1 MSADSSSRTSLSS
14 LRREAKS
21 LLDQVRRNQP
31 GALALIREHHPD
43 PEEFA
48 GDRDAQLVVA
58 RRYGHAGWGELCQAV
73 EEAVGETA
81 SLLERADLFAELA
94 CLSYRGDDHTSRRQ
108 RAARM
113 LAETPRISTARPW
126 AAAAAF
132 DVEALRQL
140 TRDAESAAAPGGP
153 RDWPPLLYL
162 CFSRVP
168 EDTPRRDAVAA
179 AELLL
184 AAGAPGD
191 TSVGPEERGGWN
203 WSALTG
209 VLGEGEHGLLQQP
222 PHPRARELAG
232 ILLDAGADPNDSQ
245 GLYNAMFTPDNQWL
259 ELFLSRG
266 LAADAVVYPGHEP
279 PLRTLDYQLSQA
291 VKRGLPERVAL
302 LLEHG
307 ADAAAP
313 DLYNGRSNYE
323 NAVLGGFP
331 GIAEMLVRYGAEVV
345 ELSLEDRFTAAV
357 MSGDQSG
364 ARQLFAEAP
373 ALIENP
379 ELLQEAAANAAAT
392 RLLLDLGADPD
403 APNGNG
409 RVPLHGAAWE
419 NSGEVVRLLLAR
431 GASCE
436 LRERDHDATPVG
448 FANHAGHF
456 ELRDLLLDH
465 SRDVFDLA
473 AWGRVEQLREV
484 LKSDPALA
492 NARLPGGHTPVH
504 GVAAGPEGEQV
515 LDLLLAH
522 GADIDGAADD
532 GATPLSAAVERGD
545 GELAALLKARG
556 AREADGG

>member
-1 MSADSSSRTSLSS
+1 MSSDSSSRPSLSS

-21 LLDQVRRNQP
+21 LLDHARRNQP
-31 GALALIREHHPD
+31 EALALIREYHPD
-43 PEEFA
+43 PEDFA
-48 GDRDAQLVVA
+48 SDRDALLVVA
-58 RRYGHAGWGELCQAV
+58 RKYGHPDWRELQRAFEEKAGAGGTLE
-73 EEAVGETA
+73 
-81 SLLERADLFAELA
+81 ERADLFAELA
-94 CLSYRGDDHTSRRQ
+94 CLSYRGDEHVSRRE

-113 LAETPRISTARPW
+113 LAETPGISGVNPW

-179 AELLL
+179 AELLI

-191 TSVGPEERGGWN
+191 TSVGPEERGGWS

-209 VLGEGEHGLLQQP
+209 VLGEGENGLLQQP

-245 GLYNAMFTPDNQWL
+245 GLYNTMFTPDNHWL

-266 LAADAVVYPGHEP
+266 LTAGAVVYPGHEP

-291 VKRGLPERVAL
+291 VKRGFPERTAL

-307 ADAAAP
+307 ADVGAP

-331 GIAEMLVRYGAEVV
+331 EIAEMLARYGAEVV
-345 ELSLEDRFTAAV
+345 ELSLEDRFTAAA
-357 MSGDQSG
+357 MSGDESR
-364 ARQLFAEAP
+364 ARQLLAEAP
-373 ALIENP
+373 AMIENP
-379 ELLQEAAANAAAT
+379 ELLLEAATNAAAT

-403 APNGNG
+403 APNENG
-409 RVPLHGAAWE
+409 PRPPALGRL
-419 NSGEVVRLLLAR
+419 GEQRR
-431 GASCE
+431 GRPPASCP
-436 LRERDHDATPVG
+436 RG
-448 FANHAGHF
+448 
-456 ELRDLLLDH
+456 ELRDPGEGPRRHPGRLRQPRRPLRA
-465 SRDVFDLA
+465 SRPAARSQQDVFDLA
-473 AWGRVEQLREV
+473 AWGRVEQLGEV
-484 LKSDPALA
+484 LQSDPALA
-492 NARLPGGHTPVH
+492 NARLAGGHTSVH
-504 GVAAGPEGEQV
+504 GVTAGSQGEQV

-532 GATPLSAAVERGD
+532 GANPLSAAVERGD
-545 GELAALLKARG
+545 EELAALLRSRG
-556 AREADGG
+556 AREAGGG